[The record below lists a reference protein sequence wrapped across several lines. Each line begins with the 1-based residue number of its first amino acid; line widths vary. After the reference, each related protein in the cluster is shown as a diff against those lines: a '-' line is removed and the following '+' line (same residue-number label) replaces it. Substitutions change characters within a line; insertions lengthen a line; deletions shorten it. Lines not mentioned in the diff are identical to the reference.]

1 MEITLARRM
10 LHQLLRQP
18 LAAAP
23 DRPLLETDGHW
34 LTAAELEQQTS
45 RLVSGLRAAGLE
57 EGDRLALLLP
67 NGPEVVLCYLAG
79 FRLGLVVVPL
89 DAQYHPLQIGHAL
102 SHCGAAMLIADHR
115 RLPGLAEAGALRGV
129 PRVVAVGDG
138 APGGYR
144 PFANLLGANR
154 EPGSAAPA
162 ADSPAVMIY
171 TSGTTSR
178 PKGVVLSHGALGTGI
193 RKYLARVTLT
203 PEDVTLISGPISR
216 PLSLRCQLLPTLLVG
231 GRVSLLRQF
240 SVPDFIAALR
250 RAPAKTFFTLTPSMI
265 GQLVADPAFA
275 TGDFSRLRLCLA
287 GGDRVPKR
295 HLEAFERL
303 TGVAVTEQCGST
315 ETGPYAMNPPFGR
328 KKPGSV
334 GPPAHGVHVAVV
346 DEYGGDVP
354 TGVVGEMRVSG
365 PSIMDGYW
373 NDSAQT
379 RKTLQRGWILT
390 GDLGRFDEDG
400 YLWFMGRRKDI
411 IVRSGNKVAPLEVEA
426 ALSHHPA
433 VREACVI
440 GVPDNA
446 SGEVPHAYV
455 VTAPGSGAEP
465 EELRAFV
472 GRQLAEF
479 MVPAQ
484 VHLIA
489 ALPHKGP
496 GKVDRELL
504 RMRAITAGLVERV
517 PFFRAADAGLLRDL
531 IPRLEA
537 RTIAAG
543 TGLVHEGDTGE
554 EMYFLTKGQVEVLQ
568 GNPPRRLQVL
578 REGAYFGELAVLAE
592 VPRAATIRALTEV
605 EVYALGRTAV
615 RQLAS
620 AHADFD
626 RYLRAA
632 AAAYTAAADSAP
644 AR

>member
-1 MEITLARRM
+1 M